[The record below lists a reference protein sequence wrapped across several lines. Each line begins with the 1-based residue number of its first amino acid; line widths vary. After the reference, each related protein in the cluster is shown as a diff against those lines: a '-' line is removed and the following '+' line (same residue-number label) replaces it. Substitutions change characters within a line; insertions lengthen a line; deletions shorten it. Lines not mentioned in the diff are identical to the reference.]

1 MKTQHFSMP
10 RIMVWGLV
18 WISIMVFSL
27 GNIQTVCAEP
37 QNSGPMI
44 EPSAV
49 MQNIEMNVMYRGYAN
64 KYAISVPGISNDKV
78 TVEAEGAT
86 VKKGSGIWIFVPTED
101 ARKVKVTIYADIK
114 GQKKAMST
122 MLFAVKTLPKLE
134 AWLTV
139 NEHVYRSGDNVPFS
153 ALMNES
159 AKLEAGYGP
168 TEAFNLPF
176 EIVSF
181 QVNILGKIII
191 VNGNMFTDAMRER
204 IQLMKKGHHIILL
217 ALKARTPEGATI
229 SLSPFTL
236 ILE

>member
-1 MKTQHFSMP
+1 
-10 RIMVWGLV
+10 
-18 WISIMVFSL
+18 
-27 GNIQTVCAEP
+27 
-37 QNSGPMI
+37 
-44 EPSAV
+44 
-49 MQNIEMNVMYRGYAN
+49 
-64 KYAISVPGISNDKV
+64 
-78 TVEAEGAT
+78 
-86 VKKGSGIWIFVPTED
+86 
-101 ARKVKVTIYADIK
+101 
-114 GQKKAMST
+114 MST
-122 MLFAVKTLPKLE
+122 KLFAVKTLPKPE

-181 QVNILGKIII
+181 QVNIMGKMII
-191 VNGNMFTDAMRER
+191 VNGNMFTDAMREQ

-236 ILE
+236 TLE